1 MTKYGMAV
9 DTKRCMGCNMCT
21 MSCRVDHNLPSE
33 VLYSKALTEGGEVFR
48 VPTGTYPNNLT
59 IKFYTLGCQHCD
71 DPACVSVCPTGAAY
85 KREEDGLVLID
96 AEACIGCETCV
107 TACPYDGVRT
117 LVPAEPTYPLD
128 FKLGDWSVPEVK
140 PNTMAKCTFCVERL
154 DRGERPRCI
163 DLCPAVARWFGDLDD
178 PASEISKIL
187 TEREC
192 DQLLAE
198 QGTGPNVYFL
208 K

>member
-107 TACPYDGVRT
+107 SACPYENVRT
-117 LVPAEPTYPLD
+117 LIPAEPAWPVD
-128 FKLGDWSVPEVK
+128 FKMGDWSVPDHK
-140 PNTMAKCTFCVERL
+140 PSTMEKCTFCVERL
-154 DRGERPRCI
+154 DRGERPLCA
-163 DLCPAVARWFGDLDD
+163 DLCSAVARYFGDLDD
-178 PASEISKIL
+178 PESEISKIL
-187 TEREC
+187 AVREY